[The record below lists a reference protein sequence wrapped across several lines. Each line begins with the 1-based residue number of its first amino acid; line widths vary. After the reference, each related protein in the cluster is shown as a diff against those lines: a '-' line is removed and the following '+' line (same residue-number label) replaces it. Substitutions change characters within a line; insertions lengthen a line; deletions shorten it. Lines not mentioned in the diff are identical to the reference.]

1 MKIIIQKFP
10 FDKNGDPLLDMD
22 DMAVMHDNA
31 MRMIGQA
38 IGVDVLSTFA
48 DVDVED
54 IADNKASTA
63 ATDDLER
70 IERNVFN
77 QAGVS

>member
-1 MKIIIQKFP
+1 
-10 FDKNGDPLLDMD
+10 MD

-77 QAGVS
+77 QAGIS